1 MKAFLIID
9 ISYFSRQSVFL
20 IEFLKI
26 QIMNHLFL
34 KKRKSILMI
43 CLIVFSFQ
51 LTYGQ
56 EKSVHGFVFDK
67 SNHQAI
73 AGAQV
78 QVDKTEVTINTDES
92 GEYQIGIPRKHHN
105 LLISK
110 EGYHS
115 TKTVLKPGFQHK
127 TINVFLAPVSA
138 ADSNYLKL
146 KHAISLSVLEVFN
159 GALAL
164 RYEYFLKQ
172 KHSIGVHASFYVF
185 GRNPT
190 TLGSESDTY
199 PKYQGIKASPFY
211 RFYPVRKT
219 GFGFFVEGK
228 LQTGYIYFSKLGYY
242 FSRYEE
248 YVTESFWSLGFGFSA
263 GISFKMSKKGV
274 GNLSIGYQYFP
285 VNVPETSQSTSPGGN
300 TITSTVNTD
309 WWYRGGPGTH
319 VDVKL
324 TFGLG
329 WH

>member
-1 MKAFLIID
+1 M
-9 ISYFSRQSVFL
+9 SR
-20 IEFLKI
+20 
-26 QIMNHLFL
+26 LFL
-34 KKRKSILMI
+34 KKRENIKNILI
-43 CLIVFSFQ
+43 LFLILLSVQLSF
-51 LTYGQ
+51 GQ
-56 EKSVHGFVFDK
+56 EKSVNGFVFDK

-78 QVDKTEVTINTDES
+78 QVEKTEVTVNTDES
-92 GEYQIGIPRKHHN
+92 GKYQIGIPKKHHN

-127 TINVFLAPVSA
+127 TINVYLAPVSA
-138 ADSNYLKL
+138 ADSLYLKT
-146 KHAISLSVLEVFN
+146 KHAISLSIFEIFT
-159 GALAL
+159 GAIAL

-172 KHSIGVHASFYVF
+172 KHSIGVHASFYLF

-190 TLGSESDTY
+190 TVGSEYDTY
-199 PKYQGIKASPFY
+199 PRYYGIKASPFY

-242 FSRYEE
+242 YGPGSNRYEE
-248 YVTESFWSLGFGFSA
+248 YVTESFWPLGFGFSA
-263 GISFKMSKKGV
+263 GISFKMPKQGM

-285 VNVPETSQSTSPGGN
+285 VNVPETIQATAPSGSTL
-300 TITSTVNTD
+300 TYTVDAD
-309 WWYRGGPGTH
+309 WWYHGGPGTYL
-319 VDVKL
+319 DVKL
-324 TFGLG
+324 TLGLG